1 MDGEAQHTFGSGAPG
16 WWRCGMLWGR
26 IVKNRFNPDCKPF
39 RVKFFFAQDPKS
51 LWHSRPNLVNEAE
64 GYSPG
69 FPALLSYSLGRK
81 PPISKQMLTP
91 TYSIAAKYR
100 NMAAR
105 RIVWNCENSA
115 SLCLPRRN
123 GINTITFFEEA
134 PCLWVISF
142 YSTAQNTF
150 QRVEISPAT
159 HGDRGVIWRCLAD
172 SEAKSQASS
181 LIHVL

>member
-1 MDGEAQHTFGSGAPG
+1 MFIFHTGGFSSLPNGWGGRGSTPLDLGHRADGGVGCFGGGLFKTGSILTA
-16 WWRCGMLWGR
+16 
-26 IVKNRFNPDCKPF
+26 NH
-39 RVKFFFAQDPKS
+39 FAWSFSS
-51 LWHSRPNLVNEAE
+51 LGILNLYGNSRPNLVNEAE

-105 RIVWNCENSA
+105 RIVWNRENSA

-123 GINTITFFEEA
+123 RINTIKFFQKAKNICVKKLPAFE
-134 PCLWVISF
+134 LSHFI
-142 YSTAQNTF
+142 
-150 QRVEISPAT
+150 QRHKTPSRE
-159 HGDRGVIWRCLAD
+159 
-172 SEAKSQASS
+172 
-181 LIHVL
+181 